1 MLIKLKQFC
10 SNCKQY
16 TYKPNV
22 QKKNK
27 QKKKKKTKKEK
38 KNKQTN
44 QKIVRFFFADESK

>member
-22 QKKNK
+22 Q
-27 QKKKKKTKKEK
+27 KKKKTKKEK